1 MELNV
6 KEIIEKMMKETDENG
21 VFKRFGTR
29 YQMVWRVE
37 EIPALCVKCENV
49 IAGVERLA
57 NGEKAEGELKE
68 IWDTYLAPT
77 ESEGKYNE
85 LRDALIEKYGA
96 DAFENDEYPEEE
108 GREFLKYDK
117 LVWQEKAARLG
128 GSVNLAARAVTRAWR
143 IYRMIELSA
152 PSILVRNEGLMFV
165 EAMAELAFCT
175 DYEETEQE

>member
-1 MELNV
+1 MEINV
-6 KEIIEKMMKETDENG
+6 KEIMEKMVKETNENG
-21 VFKRFGTR
+21 VLERFGTR
-29 YQMVWRVE
+29 YQMDWE
-37 EIPALCVKCENV
+37 AAEIPALCTKCERV

-57 NGEKAEGELKE
+57 SGEKAEGDLKE

-85 LRDALIEKYGA
+85 LRDALIDKYGA
-96 DAFENDEYPEEE
+96 DAFENDDYPEEE
-108 GREFLKYDK
+108 GREFLEYDK
-117 LVWQEKAARLG
+117 LVWQQKAARLG
-128 GSVNLAARAVTRAWR
+128 GNVNLAARAVTRAQR

-175 DYEETEQE
+175 SYEETEQE